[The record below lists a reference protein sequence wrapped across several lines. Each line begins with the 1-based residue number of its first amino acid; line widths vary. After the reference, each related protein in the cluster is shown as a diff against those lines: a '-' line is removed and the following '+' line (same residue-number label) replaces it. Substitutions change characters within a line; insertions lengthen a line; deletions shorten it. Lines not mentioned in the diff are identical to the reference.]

1 MLRCIYC
8 HANVFPEDKFC
19 HNCGARIKG
28 ENLFTM
34 AIDKRYVYDDKNPPI
49 KPTHKK
55 VMVVKVKK
63 VKKNK

>member
-1 MLRCIYC
+1 
-8 HANVFPEDKFC
+8 
-19 HNCGARIKG
+19 
-28 ENLFTM
+28 M